1 MNHQL
6 YIVEGLPCSGKSG
19 TSKYIADIL
28 KSNGFHTQYYDEGDI
43 NHPADYEFHS
53 YLTTEE
59 LNKLDKE
66 EINTIK
72 EISVRKLDGYIVP
85 LHEVKGDLFDK
96 VIQYKIYDHLPWDI
110 EKKVMLDR
118 WSEFVASII
127 NKDEKY
133 VLNCCFLQ
141 NSLCETMMR
150 FNFPYE
156 VIKDYIQEIYNRI
169 KSLNPVIIYLK
180 TSDIKE
186 RIEEV
191 SKEREMEWLHS
202 VIDYHTS
209 WGYGKENDLVGF
221 DGYIACLSKRQE
233 VELRILNELPLQKII
248 IDNPYDN
255 WDDVHALL
263 KQYIIEL

>member
-1 MNHQL
+1 VT
-6 YIVEGLPCSGKSG
+6 I
-19 TSKYIADIL
+19 
-28 KSNGFHTQYYDEGDI
+28 
-43 NHPADYEFHS
+43 
-53 YLTTEE
+53 EE
-59 LNKLDKE
+59 LNKFEKE

-72 EISVRKLDGYIVP
+72 EISVRKLDGYIIP

-96 VIQYKIYDHLPWDI
+96 VIPYKIYDYLPWDI
-110 EKKVMLDR
+110 EKEVILDY
-118 WSEFVASII
+118 WSEFADSLI
-127 NKDEKY
+127 NNEERY

-150 FNFPYE
+150 FNLHYD
-156 VIKDYIQEIYNRI
+156 IINDYMKEIYNRI
-169 KSLNPVIIYLK
+169 KSLNPVIVYLK
-180 TSDIKE
+180 TSDVKE

-191 SKEREMEWLHS
+191 SKEREKEWLYS

-209 WGYGKENDLVGF
+209 WGYGKENGLVGF
-221 DGYIACLSKRQE
+221 DGYIACLNKRQE